1 MESGSLPPNLHV
13 SDHPVVSD
21 KLCELRAT
29 RTPPRRFRGVVRDLT
44 RLLFYEASTDLITDP
59 TDIKAPLGIARGRRL
74 QGPIA
79 LAPVMRAGL
88 GMAETLAQML
98 PDTVIWHLGIRRDE
112 ETLDPIEYYDAEP
125 SIAQVQ
131 TCLLLDPM
139 LATGGTAAAACRLL
153 KRRGLAGIRYVGLI
167 AAPEGV
173 ARLHDEH
180 PDVPIFVAAL
190 DDGLDERGYILPGL
204 GDAGDRQYGTE

>member
-1 MESGSLPPNLHV
+1 MPANLYV

-21 KLCELRAT
+21 KLCELRAVA
-29 RTPPRRFRGVVRDLT
+29 TPPRRFRGVVRDLT
-44 RLLFYEASTDLITDP
+44 RLLFYEASADLATRP
-59 TDIKAPLGIARGRRL
+59 TKTKAPLGTARGRRL

-98 PDTVIWHLGIRRDE
+98 PDTVVWHLGIRRDE
-112 ETLDPIEYYDAEP
+112 QSLNPIQYYDAEP
-125 SIAQVQ
+125 GVAQVQ

-139 LATGGTAAAACRLL
+139 LATGGTAAAACGLL
-153 KRRGLAGIRYVGLI
+153 KRRGLADIRYVGLI

-173 ARLHDEH
+173 ARLHEEH

-190 DDGLDERGYILPGL
+190 DDGLDERGFILPGL